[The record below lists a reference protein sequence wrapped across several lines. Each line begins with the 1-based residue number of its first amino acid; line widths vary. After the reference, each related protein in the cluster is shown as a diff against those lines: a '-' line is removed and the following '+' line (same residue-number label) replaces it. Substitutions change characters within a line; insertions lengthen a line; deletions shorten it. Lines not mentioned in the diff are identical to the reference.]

1 MDSPIKPIDIA
12 NRAEFYKVSSR
23 TIYRWL
29 AVGVDVMNPL
39 EVARHSICQ
48 RSANPQTLEVILAEL
63 DDDIAELIDPP
74 SHFPND

>member
-1 MDSPIKPIDIA
+1 MSNPTDQIEIA
-12 NRAEFYKVSSR
+12 ERAEFYKVSSR

-48 RSANPQTLEVILAEL
+48 RSANPQTLEVILGEL
-63 DDDIAELIDPP
+63 DNELE
-74 SHFPND
+74 N

>member
-1 MDSPIKPIDIA
+1 MTNPTHQIDIA
-12 NRAEFYKVSSR
+12 ERAEFYKVSSR

-48 RSANPQTLEVILAEL
+48 RTTNPQALEAILAEL
-63 DDDIAELIDPP
+63 DAELAQPL
-74 SHFPND
+74 SQ